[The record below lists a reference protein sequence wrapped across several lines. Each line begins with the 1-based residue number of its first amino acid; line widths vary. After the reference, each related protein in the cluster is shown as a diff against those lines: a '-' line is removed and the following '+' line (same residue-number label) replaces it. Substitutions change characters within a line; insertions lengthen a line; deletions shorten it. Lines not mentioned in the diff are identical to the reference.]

1 LLSDSELLR
10 DSCRLLLE
18 LIDNVDSLFFFSL
31 RLPFSAL
38 LWLLLSVSVSLRCFL
53 RLRLRVRF
61 PLSLLELE
69 PSSCLARLFFFR
81 LLRSLS
87 ACLFSLLRRSLC
99 RNVFAI

>member
-53 RLRLRVRF
+53 RLRFL
-61 PLSLLELE
+61 LLLLELE

>member
-38 LWLLLSVSVSLRCFL
+38 L
-53 RLRLRVRF
+53 
-61 PLSLLELE
+61 
-69 PSSCLARLFFFR
+69 
-81 LLRSLS
+81 
-87 ACLFSLLRRSLC
+87 
-99 RNVFAI
+99 